1 MKVIVQSLFLG
12 MGLAMDASAV
22 SMTNGMKFPKMTIKK
37 TLLIAFMFGLFQG
50 LMPMLGYFL
59 GSAFTKFS
67 TQFTPW
73 IALGLL
79 SIIGGKMLYE
89 GIKHNSKDDDE
100 EVESLTFKVLLIQA
114 IATAIDALSVG
125 VILIDYKIH
134 EMLIAVAIIALV
146 TFIFSLSSV
155 FLGKKFGTL
164 LKSKAEIIGGLIL
177 IGIGLEIFISGVFF

>member
-50 LMPMLGYFL
+50 VMPMLGYFL
-59 GSAFTKFS
+59 GSAFTKFL

-79 SIIGGKMLYE
+79 SIIGGKMLSE

-134 EMLIAVAIIALV
+134 EMFIAVAIIALV